1 MLAAFIDANASL
13 AAVMRKLHRADD
25 LPMAIHETPDIT
37 PDDLPGVLQGVQII
51 INDHTH
57 CPLAVI
63 KRCPDLKHIV
73 FLGTGA
79 RSYMNPE
86 ELDAECGVKVHIIRT
101 YHRLAEPLPAPV
113 QGLGMPEPKRH
124 RLPPLGVGSSD
135 AAKALP
141 FMNMIFDEL

>member
-1 MLAAFIDANASL
+1 
-13 AAVMRKLHRADD
+13 
-25 LPMAIHETPDIT
+25 
-37 PDDLPGVLQGVQII
+37 
-51 INDHTH
+51 
-57 CPLAVI
+57 VI

-101 YHRLAEPLPAPV
+101 YHRLAEPQPAPE
-113 QGLGMPEPKRH
+113 QGLGVPEPKRH

-141 FMNMIFDEL
+141 FMNMILDEL